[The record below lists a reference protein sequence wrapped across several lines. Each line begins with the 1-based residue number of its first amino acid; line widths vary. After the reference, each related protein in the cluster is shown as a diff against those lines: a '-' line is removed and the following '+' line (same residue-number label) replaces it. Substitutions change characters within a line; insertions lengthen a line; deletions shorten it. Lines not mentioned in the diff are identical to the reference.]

1 MPIHDWTRVHAG
13 TFHALHLAW
22 IAQLQQSL
30 NSGILPPSF
39 YAMGEQKAG
48 VVGPDVL
55 TLQTNGAEE
64 TGGPEETMTGTVAVA
79 EAPPQTEIVVEADTE
94 AGFYLNRQRSLVIRH
109 VSDDHVVA
117 ILEIVSP
124 GNKHNQRT
132 TEAFLHK
139 VVGSLQQGIH
149 LLIVDVFPA
158 GRWSPSG
165 VHGLVWD
172 DLTASEITATPD
184 HPLIL
189 AAYRAGDPP
198 TAYVH
203 SVNVGESLPDMPLFL
218 TRDHYVNVP
227 LEETYSSAYAGMPHR
242 WRTVLEAE

>member
-30 NSGILPPSF
+30 NNGILPPNF

-55 TLQTNGAEE
+55 TLQTRDAEE
-64 TGGPEETMTGTVAVA
+64 TGGAEEPMPGTVAVA
-79 EAPPQTEIVVEADTE
+79 EAPPQAELVVEADTDS
-94 AGFYLNRQRSLVIRH
+94 AFYLNRQRSLVIRH

-132 TEAFLHK
+132 TEAFLQK
-139 VVGSLQQGIH
+139 VVGALQQGIH
-149 LLIVDVFPA
+149 LLIVDIFPA
-158 GRWSPSG
+158 GRWSPGG
-165 VHGLVWD
+165 VHGLVWE
-172 DLTASEITATPD
+172 DLTAGETTTTPD
-184 HPLIL
+184 RPLIL

-198 TAYVH
+198 TAYVN
-203 SVNVGESLPDMPLFL
+203 SVDVGDVLPDMPLFL

-227 LEETYSSAYAGMPHR
+227 LEATYSTAYAGMPNR